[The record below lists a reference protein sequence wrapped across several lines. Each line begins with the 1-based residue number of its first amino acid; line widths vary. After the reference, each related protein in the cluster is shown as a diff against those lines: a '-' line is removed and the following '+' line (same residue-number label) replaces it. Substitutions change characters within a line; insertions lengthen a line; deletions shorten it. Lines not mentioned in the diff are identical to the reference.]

1 MAGLAAFACGR
12 EEPVFPRAN
21 VVLVS
26 IDTLRADR
34 LNAYGYRE
42 RTVSPA
48 LDRLTGEGVLF
59 ENHISAAPWTTPS
72 HMSLLT
78 SLHPTAHGVNAP
90 FNELMEALEGG
101 GRYPR
106 LAGEE
111 DTLAEVL
118 ARHGRATAAFTG
130 GITLD
135 PRIGFAQGFER
146 YDTSM
151 AKMSEPGFASIEAW
165 IREHRDGPFFL
176 FWHTFEVHVPYLRGD
191 FLGDELA
198 AADAASLAGELGG
211 LRSTEGVPLPVAAER
226 ELLESRGQFRFPVV
240 SALYDAAVLS
250 VDRWVGRLVDALR
263 REGLYESTLLVV
275 TSDHGEQLGEEASAG
290 GGRARDGRFYNAH
303 GHTLYEEML
312 RVPLIVKLPGG
323 GHAGERVASV
333 SRAIDVM
340 PTILDVLGLLRGS
353 GSGQGESLRP
363 RWEGRRRA
371 GPPALSEALAMAR
384 ESKSLRTDRHKY
396 VVFVGP
402 GKTSRRGRSFVP
414 RLPVAV
420 ELFDLVADPGETR
433 NLLASPDVEASR
445 IVARLNAEL
454 RRQVGERRGQA
465 ETTVLDDETLER
477 LEALGYAE

>member
-1 MAGLAAFACGR
+1 M
-12 EEPVFPRAN
+12 
-21 VVLVS
+21 VLVS

-34 LNAYGYRE
+34 LNAYGYRR

-48 LDRLTGEGVLF
+48 LDRLAGEGVLF

-78 SLHPTAHGVNAP
+78 SLSPSAHGVNVP
-90 FNELMEALEGG
+90 FKELMDGLERE

-118 ARHGRATAAFTG
+118 ARNGRATAAFTG

-135 PRIGFAQGFER
+135 PRIGFARGFEL

-165 IREHRDGPFFL
+165 IGEHRDVPFFL
-176 FWHTFEVHVPYLRGD
+176 FWHTFEVHVPYLHAD

-198 AADAASLAGELGG
+198 AADAEDLAAALGT
-211 LRSTEGVPLPVAAER
+211 LRSTEDVPLPVAAER
-226 ELLESRGQFRFPVV
+226 ELLEARGQLRPAVV

-250 VDRWVGRLVDALR
+250 VDRWVGRLVEALR

-275 TSDHGEQLGEEASAG
+275 TSDHGEQLGEEAGAG

-323 GHAGERVASV
+323 GHAAERIASV

-340 PTILDVLGLLRGS
+340 PTILDVLGLRRGP
-353 GSGQGESLRP
+353 GSGQGASLRP
-363 RWEGRRRA
+363 RWEGPSRGA
-371 GPPALSEALAMAR
+371 PPALSESLARAT
-384 ESKSLRTDRHKY
+384 ESKGLRTDRHKY
-396 VVFVGP
+396 IVFAAPDG
-402 GKTSRRGRSFVP
+402 TSRRDRSFVP
-414 RLPVAV
+414 RRPAAV

-433 NLLASPDVEASR
+433 NLLASPDAAATR
-445 IVARLNAEL
+445 VAERLNAEL
-454 RRQVGERRGQA
+454 WRLVGERRARA
-465 ETTVLDDETLER
+465 ETTSLDDETLER
-477 LEALGYAE
+477 LKALGYAE